1 MGRREYQHL
10 VLKCNKGINQQPD
23 LAGPEECAEALN
35 VWAPNGVVEQRPGYT
50 GITSMVVTGLGV
62 TTQSQVFVGKAAGG
76 SYSAVAEGSTLSLN
90 SEAVGDYWYVGFDE
104 ISDLGTNNDLSKVL
118 GIAVQL
124 TATNTNAITYKAEY
138 YSTQDA
144 DWKYLSVNERTGFI
158 DGNATNH
165 LSNATSVFHFASP
178 NDWGTTAVSGQT
190 KYFIRFTL
198 VNAGAAAL
206 DSSVTINNV
215 SGTVWGASQRDA
227 GDYTGST
234 TVIAKDPTRGLFV
247 AQFPTTKRYIYFSN
261 KTSAAIHTGET
272 LTLDN
277 ISSSATLGD
286 PRDDRRGTAAV
297 VPQYMEAFVATGD
310 KVGRVHANTG
320 ASVAVVE
327 SRDFAVGK
335 YAPYDPELVIQLD
348 DFPEAKYIA
357 FFKGRLWCCGIKS
370 LPYEIRW
377 SAAAPYHT
385 VWPVLAAE
393 PLMEDDNSVITGMS
407 AFGENMV
414 VFKNDSVWQMMNT
427 GPNPAT
433 LVEHYSPIKV
443 VSGIGCVSQSS
454 IQQVRGN
461 LMFLAEDGIYAFD
474 GTPNINKLSDRVSET
489 IKSITA
495 GRRDIACS
503 AHWKTKS
510 LYLLSVAVDGSF
522 YNNKTLV
529 YDYKND
535 AWWEWDIPAQ
545 YWLVDED
552 GFDDEILYFM
562 DSYQSVFRMDTGN
575 HDYGAA
581 ISSYIV
587 SQRLGEN
594 TNVRRTLRQIEVL
607 GNNKMGTITVEA
619 IANDDTAG
627 PDSGSVVMTDS
638 SEATYGSA
646 VSSTDTYVLERRRAR
661 RVSFRKQAD
670 WFQVKISNSAYNTP
684 MTIAGI
690 DVAFSGEARR

>member
-35 VWAPNGVVEQRPGYT
+35 VWAPLGVIEQRPGYT

-138 YSTQDA
+138 YSTQDS
-144 DWKYLSVNERTGFI
+144 DWKYISVNERTGFI
-158 DGNATNH
+158 GDNATNH

-178 NDWGTTAVSGQT
+178 NDWGTATVSGQT

-198 VNAGAAAL
+198 VNAGAVAL

-215 SGTVWGASQRDA
+215 SGTTWSSTQRDH
-227 GDYTGST
+227 GDYAGSSS
-234 TVIAKDPTRGLFV
+234 VAAKDPTRGLFV
-247 AQFPTTKRYIYFSN
+247 AQFPTTKRYIYFSTKN
-261 KTSAAIHTGET
+261 TAAIHTGET

-277 ISSSATLGD
+277 IQSSPALGL
-286 PRDDRRGTAAV
+286 PFDDRRGTIAV
-297 VPQYMEAFVATGD
+297 VPQYQEAFVATGD
-310 KVGRVHANTG
+310 KVGRLHVNTG
-320 ASVAVVE
+320 ASEAVVE
-327 SRDFAVGK
+327 HRDFAVGEG
-335 YAPYDPELVIQLD
+335 AAYDTSLVIQLKE
-348 DFPEAKYIA
+348 FPKAKYIT
-357 FFKGRLWCCGIKS
+357 FFKGRLWCCGMED

-377 SAAAPYHT
+377 SAAAPFHT
-385 VWPVLAAE
+385 VWPVLSAE

-407 AFGENMV
+407 AYGEYVTVFKSDSIWNMV
-414 VFKNDSVWQMMNT
+414 NT
-427 GPNPAT
+427 GPNSAT

-443 VSGIGCVSQSS
+443 VSGVGCVSNSS
-454 IQQVRGN
+454 VQQVRGN
-461 LMFLAEDGIYAFD
+461 LLFLAEDGVYSYD
-474 GTPNINKLSDRVSET
+474 GTPNAKKLSNRVHET
-489 IKSITA
+489 VESITP

-552 GFDDEILYFM
+552 GFDDEVLYFM
-562 DSYQSVFRMDTGN
+562 DSFQSVFRMDTGN
-575 HDYGAA
+575 HDHGAT
-581 ISSYIV
+581 IQSHVV

-619 IANDDTAG
+619 IANDDDAG
-627 PDSGSVVMTDS
+627 ADSGSVVMTES
-638 SEATYGSA
+638 SEATYGTA
-646 VSSTDTYVLERRRAR
+646 VSGTDKYVAERRRAR
-661 RVSFRKQAD
+661 RVAFRKQAD
-670 WFQVKISNSAYNTP
+670 WFQVKVSNSTYNTP

-690 DVAFSGEARR
+690 DVAFSGQARR